1 MTKGVIKLI
10 LQSGEQG
17 GGKKLALR
25 NDHTFYNEA
34 CGSGVYRSALMENT
48 QRNKVA
54 YIRLQL
60 IAKQTVRVLLYKTIV
75 RIGSTP
81 SLLLENLKAWHTTHN
96 RE

>member
-1 MTKGVIKLI
+1 MADTGRHSWK
-10 LQSGEQG
+10 
-17 GGKKLALR
+17 
-25 NDHTFYNEA
+25 
-34 CGSGVYRSALMENT
+34 T

-96 RE
+96 RECFNN

>member
-1 MTKGVIKLI
+1 
-10 LQSGEQG
+10 
-17 GGKKLALR
+17 
-25 NDHTFYNEA
+25 
-34 CGSGVYRSALMENT
+34 MENT